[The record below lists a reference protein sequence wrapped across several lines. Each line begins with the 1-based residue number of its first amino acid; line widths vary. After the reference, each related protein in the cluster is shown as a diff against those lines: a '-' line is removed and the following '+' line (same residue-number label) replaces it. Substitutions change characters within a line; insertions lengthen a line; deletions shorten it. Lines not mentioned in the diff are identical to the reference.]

1 MWPRVLGG
9 QVEGG
14 IIPAW
19 GWERVSGGDSPEH
32 LACPSWVNAV
42 DILSRK
48 RIPQVGMDVLSQ

>member
-1 MWPRVLGG
+1 M
-9 QVEGG
+9 EGG